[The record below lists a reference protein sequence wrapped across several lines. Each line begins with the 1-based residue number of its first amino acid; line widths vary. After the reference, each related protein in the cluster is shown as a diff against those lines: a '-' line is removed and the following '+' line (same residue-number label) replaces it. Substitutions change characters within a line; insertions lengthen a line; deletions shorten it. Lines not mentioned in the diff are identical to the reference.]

1 VEYNLT
7 CLLLYFNCSVLS
19 QVEQAIANEG
29 DDDEIEDVVA
39 DDIEEEE
46 VFNDETA
53 EKGGAGTDLSDSI
66 LDGSSRQILVGQIDP
81 LEWKTELERVSQ
93 KLKTGQVASTN
104 EWRAHVDQTIS
115 SKENIDKLLGDTKGD
130 LAGLNQ

>member
-1 VEYNLT
+1 
-7 CLLLYFNCSVLS
+7 
-19 QVEQAIANEG
+19 VEQALANDG
-29 DDDEIEDVVA
+29 DDDEIEDVIA

-46 VFNDETA
+46 VFQDS
-53 EKGGAGTDLSDSI
+53 GGDKDGGGTDLNDSV

-93 KLKTGQVASTN
+93 KLKTSQVTSTN

-130 LAGLNQ
+130 LSALNQ

>member
-1 VEYNLT
+1 M
-7 CLLLYFNCSVLS
+7 
-19 QVEQAIANEG
+19 EQALTNE
-29 DDDEIEDVVA
+29 DEEDEIEDVIA

-46 VFNDETA
+46 DVFNDD
-53 EKGGAGTDLSDSI
+53 GGDKAGSGNDLNDSI

-81 LEWKTELERVSQ
+81 LEWKTELERVGQ
-93 KLKTGQVASTN
+93 KLKTSQVTSTN
-104 EWRAHVDQTIS
+104 EWRAHVDQTIT